1 MNPVLY
7 FSLFLYFLDP
17 ESDVVTFTLSNPIMR
32 GRSYQYN
39 IHTSSLSTIQDLPLP
54 PSAHI
59 QEEQFD
65 VRTEFIKSH
74 DNQEIP
80 TIFVS
85 PKRKSSH
92 SPILLSSYY
101 YCDVKRTNDG
111 V

>member
-1 MNPVLY
+1 
-7 FSLFLYFLDP
+7 
-17 ESDVVTFTLSNPIMR
+17 MR
-32 GRSYQYN
+32 GKSYQYN
-39 IHTSSLSTIQDLPLP
+39 IHTNSLSTIQDLPLP

-74 DNQEIP
+74 DNQEIH

-92 SPILLSSYY
+92 SPILLSSYGCY
-101 YCDVKRTNDG
+101 GVPNPIHYTPYFLSLLKRGWSLGYPCIRYIIKFIT
-111 V
+111 